1 MKGAALFE
9 TMSQQVDAQCESNL
23 SEAKRVAEAIVAEAR
38 AQCAEQRE
46 TVLSATKGELA
57 ALDERWRQKAEA
69 EAAKAALVVKNEAM
83 QDVLRQVDE
92 DIRSTVKGPEF
103 EAVLDALLAE
113 LMAVEEGGDFKVLAP
128 EAHVD
133 RVRNW
138 LANMGRGSVPIEAS
152 SELWDGV
159 ALQDMNRTYRIS
171 NALTG
176 RYSRVLEEARKT
188 CMTSLFDDAD
198 NASRRG

>member
-9 TMSQQVDAQCESNL
+9 TMSQQVAAQCESNL
-23 SEAKRVAEAIVAEAR
+23 SEAKREAEAIVAEAR

-46 TVLSATKGELA
+46 TVLSATQDELA

-83 QDVLRQVDE
+83 QDVLRQVGA
-92 DIRSTVKGPEF
+92 DIRSAVEGPEF

-113 LMAVEEGGDFKVLAP
+113 LMAVAEGGDFKVLAP

-138 LANMGRGSVPIEAS
+138 LANKGHDGVPIEAS
-152 SELWDGV
+152 SVLWDGV
-159 ALQDMNRTYRIS
+159 ALQDTNRTYRIS
-171 NALTG
+171 NALTS
-176 RYSRVLEEARKT
+176 RYSRVLEEARKI
-188 CMTSLFDDAD
+188 CMTSLFDDAN
-198 NASRRG
+198 NA

>member
-9 TMSQQVDAQCESNL
+9 TMSQQVAAQCESNL
-23 SEAKRVAEAIVAEAR
+23 NEAKLEAEAIAAEAR
-38 AQCAEQRE
+38 AQCVQQRE
-46 TVLSATKGELA
+46 TMLSATQGELT

-69 EAAKAALVVKNEAM
+69 EASKAALVIKNEAM
-83 QDVLRQVDE
+83 QDVLRQVDS
-92 DIRSTVKGPEF
+92 DIRSTVDGPEF

-113 LMAVEEGGDFKVLAP
+113 LMAVEEGSDSKVLAP

-138 LANMGRGSVPIEAS
+138 LANNGHGGVPIEAS

-159 ALQDMNRTYRIS
+159 ALQDTNRTFRIS

-176 RYSRVLEEARKT
+176 RYSRVLEEARKI
-188 CMTSLFDDAD
+188 CMTSLFDDAV
-198 NASRRG
+198 NA